1 MLLKYD
7 FPEVYFIEFIDDD
20 DIGGINDCRM
30 LIVDLT
36 EDSIYVSFRKNR
48 TSQSFLNILVDSIQK
63 VEPFIQS
70 KGNYFKK
77 DNPAIELSFEQV
89 TDGDKVQKTIRF
101 YVKKKL

>member
-1 MLLKYD
+1 MCRLEK
-7 FPEVYFIEFIDDD
+7 
-20 DIGGINDCRM
+20 IGRHNH
-30 LIVDLT
+30 
-36 EDSIYVSFRKNR
+36 
-48 TSQSFLNILVDSIQK
+48 LNILVDSIQK